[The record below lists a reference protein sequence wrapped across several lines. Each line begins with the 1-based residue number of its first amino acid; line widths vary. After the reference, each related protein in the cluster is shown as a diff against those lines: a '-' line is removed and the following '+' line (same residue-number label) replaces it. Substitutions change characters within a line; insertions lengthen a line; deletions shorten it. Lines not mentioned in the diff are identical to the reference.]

1 MQHQH
6 KNNPFKR
13 IKTSPI
19 QSAIQLYLK
28 SISYVPIG
36 EYPRSSNSIEKL
48 NLICFAIG
56 DRIDEY
62 TNFFQNYISKSLAV
76 IIGVLLLLSCIIIVY
91 RVKIFR
97 DENRH
102 NHGDRSDDFSESS
115 ESDLESNDVLVNIRR
130 CRNEE
135 IRNIMVKSAIEKLF
149 KDVLIQLKY
158 AEYKASFLKN

>member
-1 MQHQH
+1 M
-6 KNNPFKR
+6 
-13 IKTSPI
+13 
-19 QSAIQLYLK
+19 
-28 SISYVPIG
+28 
-36 EYPRSSNSIEKL
+36 
-48 NLICFAIG
+48 ICFAIG
-56 DRIDEY
+56 DRTDEY

-76 IIGVLLLLSCIIIVY
+76 IIGVLLLFSCIIIVY

-158 AEYKASFLKN
+158 ADYKASFLKN